1 MCEGTERTFGLKRK
15 GATGRWRI
23 INCPVRE
30 ILLSTTALGIR
41 QPPVERVTGTSMS
54 EVRRPGGFEAN
65 H

>member
-1 MCEGTERTFGLKRK
+1 MCEGTDRTFGLERKR
-15 GATGRWRI
+15 ATGRWKI
-23 INCPVRE
+23 INCALRE
-30 ILLSTTALGIR
+30 ILLSATALGIT